1 MDRANIHPTKG
12 MENND
17 RQTMSRKQYRVFLVL
32 VFVVITLPAA
42 ASAEQ
47 VKIRGDYCYQYGD
60 SESLLAAKEI
70 SYAMA
75 LRKAIERYKTFVA
88 STSIVDDFQLR
99 KDLIETIVSGY
110 VENIEIER
118 EDIAG
123 RNVCT
128 ELVGSVNPEAVK
140 DIIAKKIKILSGQGG
155 REYDGIVSNL
165 YLKVINYKIDTD
177 SGGNKL
183 LRVFYQIKQSPPLGG
198 TRMAVFCFDEEG
210 NPIQTSFC
218 DIVASSSFRGAF
230 GKQTCVIPAKAVSIN
245 IRF

>member
-1 MDRANIHPTKG
+1 MT
-12 MENND
+12 
-17 RQTMSRKQYRVFLVL
+17 RKPNRFFLV
-32 VFVVITLPAA
+32 FAFMVITLPAA
-42 ASAEQ
+42 VLAER

-88 STSIVDDFQLR
+88 STSVVDDFQLR

-110 VENIEIER
+110 VEHIEVER
-118 EDIAG
+118 EDVAG

-128 ELVGSVNPEAVK
+128 ELVGYVNPEAVR
-140 DIIAKKIKILSGQGG
+140 DIIAKKIKISSGHRS
-155 REYDGIVSNL
+155 REFGGIVSNL
-165 YLKVINYKIDTD
+165 YLKVINYRIDTD

-183 LRVFYQIKQSPPLGG
+183 LRVFYQIKQSPPPGG

-230 GKQTCVIPAKAVSIN
+230 GEQTCVIPGKAVSIN
-245 IRF
+245 MSF